1 MKDPNQ
7 TLRARVLTSCRT
19 GFIVGAINLDELFP
33 EKYFYIE
40 CDNRHSCSRRFTYKM
55 QLFMSLNTKYQWY
68 NLEEQ
73 IRLPWTDHVLSR
85 IFKTVRDIVR

>member
-7 TLRARVLTSCRT
+7 TLRARVLTNCRT

-40 CDNRHSCSRRFTYKM
+40 CDKA
-55 QLFMSLNTKYQWY
+55 LL
-68 NLEEQ
+68 L
-73 IRLPWTDHVLSR
+73 
-85 IFKTVRDIVR
+85 KTFCL